1 MNLVHNGGM
10 NGDLSLIE
18 NDEAP
23 ASTVG
28 AATREAIKVGA
39 KRAIAVN
46 GFSRVR
52 IADITRAA
60 GKSPA
65 AFYLYFDGKDALL
78 HELLSDFESKLL
90 EQVSA
95 PPSPGEDIARHLANR
110 LQAFW
115 RIYREDW
122 PIATAAFQMSMTDQ
136 QFARAWHT
144 IRQKG
149 IRAFAAMVRRA
160 QAAGGA
166 AGLDPELL
174 ASAVT
179 SMIEYACY
187 NWTAKGGDFPERHI
201 DDKTAVDVL
210 SHVIL
215 QAVTGKR

>member
-1 MNLVHNGGM
+1 MPGPA
-10 NGDLSLIE
+10 DAA
-18 NDEAP
+18 EAVI
-23 ASTVG
+23 AEAEETV
-28 AATREAIKVGA
+28 R
-39 KRAIAVN
+39 
-46 GFSRVR
+46 
-52 IADITRAA
+52 RAA
-60 GKSPA
+60 GREERRLRRA
-65 AFYLYFDGKDALL
+65 ARGARARRRLAADRERKAQQRRDRLRSREERLRAAA
-78 HELLSDFESKLL
+78 EKAREALL

-95 PPSPGEDIARHLANR
+95 PASPGEDIARHLANR

-136 QFARAWHT
+136 QFARAWHN

-149 IRAFAAMVRRA
+149 IRAFATMVRRA

-187 NWTAKGGDFPERHI
+187 NWTAKGGDFPERLI

-215 QAVTGKR
+215 QAVTAKR

>member
-1 MNLVHNGGM
+1 MNS
-10 NGDLSLIE
+10 DSPIIQK
-18 NDEAP
+18 DEAP

-28 AATREAIKVGA
+28 AATREAIKAGA

-46 GFSRVR
+46 GFARVR

-65 AFYLYFDGKDALL
+65 AFYLYFDGKEALL

-95 PPSPGEDIARHLANR
+95 PASPGEDIARHLANR

-115 RIYREDW
+115 GIYREDW

-136 QFARAWHT
+136 QFARAWHN

-149 IRAFAAMVRRA
+149 IRGFATMVRRA

-187 NWTAKGGDFPERHI
+187 NWTAKGGDFPERLI
-201 DDKTAVDVL
+201 DDKTAIDVL